1 MEVHYNKAEGH
12 TTEVGRGT
20 ILKPMGTIL
29 RGRGTITSGGAL
41 KRGQGAYY

>member
-12 TTEVGRGT
+12 TTEVVRGT

-41 KRGQGAYY
+41 KRGQWAYY